1 MEYASDVNRTF
12 DGYSNVSFCSF
23 RYSSRTQHQN
33 QRKQSWLV
41 NRTLSNV
48 WLPTNDI
55 SRSHTMSVS
64 IESSWNMTQGHH
76 RHPVMSWAQNWPNI
90 AISFDIFPQDQ
101 GLAPALAECGKQL
114 SVTVRESRAGA
125 KDRGRRLTSTFLPY
139 KSNLKRLKRL

>member
-1 MEYASDVNRTF
+1 
-12 DGYSNVSFCSF
+12 
-23 RYSSRTQHQN
+23 
-33 QRKQSWLV
+33 
-41 NRTLSNV
+41 
-48 WLPTNDI
+48 
-55 SRSHTMSVS
+55 
-64 IESSWNMTQGHH
+64 MTQGHH

-139 KSNLKRLKRL
+139 KSNLKRLKRLSTVVFSEVGGFFYFKINIFLKSGPYTGLNKFDFRSTFVESTWKKEKCEKIALRFFASRTNSILIEV